1 MIISKNV
8 EKAIETIQLNL
19 EKYSWQTTNKKNI
32 LMLIRVIYKNL

>member
-19 EKYSWQTTNKKNI
+19 EKYSWQTTNKNI
-32 LMLIRVIYKNL
+32 LMLVRVIYKNL

>member
-19 EKYSWQTTNKKNI
+19 EKYSWQTTNKNI